1 MGHFSDFL
9 VISQHNFGDSW
20 DIHDMQPIIL
30 GLLQLSVVL
39 VLCILN
45 FVNIKMFY
53 FSSSISPVVHN
64 IELTTNLGRRRCLL
78 LAPTP
83 SPYFPTSTSD
93 APWQDLPLPLGGHPY
108 CLQALCADSSQGD
121 IRALGAVWAVTSRP
135 LNNLNV
141 WELTSGCSIL
151 NV

>member
-1 MGHFSDFL
+1 
-9 VISQHNFGDSW
+9 
-20 DIHDMQPIIL
+20 
-30 GLLQLSVVL
+30 
-39 VLCILN
+39 
-45 FVNIKMFY
+45 MFY

-141 WELTSGCSIL
+141 
-151 NV
+151 